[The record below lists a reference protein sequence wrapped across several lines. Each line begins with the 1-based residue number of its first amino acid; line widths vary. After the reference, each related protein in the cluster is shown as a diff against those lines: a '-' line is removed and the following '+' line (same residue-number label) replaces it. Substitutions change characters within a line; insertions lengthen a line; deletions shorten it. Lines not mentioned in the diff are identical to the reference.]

1 MNRRF
6 TPLPGKEELVPNFNT
21 HWLTAIK
28 CLESNHLPV
37 EIQKGFVKY
46 IESTTEYT
54 KKLKWAIK
62 SIYNK
67 KALKQFKKEFDKL
80 LDDYNIALIDPKNHD
95 PITLFSAYT
104 LGACGPDFW
113 TLTSESKYGIIPDT
127 AGLHFDLGHY
137 NRSHRQFQVAIKRW
151 QGMDKNSI
159 QVRAEQAYFYGMAT
173 HIATDCVVHQLVN
186 VYAGAY
192 HLLVR
197 DNWHSEHGTA
207 PVKLWNAHNKVEHYW
222 DSYIRYRYLGDTGP
236 VFEKDKMYLD
246 SENWITPLGFPTIET
261 IIKEI
266 NKDIEEYK
274 NELTTCGDNKKRQE
288 EITDIIDTKKK
299 LIDDINT
306 DKFKYKIE
314 KPFILPRIFCDRVLA
329 ENSDIKP
336 FLYDIVVNKE
346 SGAYETGI
354 IFKGAI
360 DESTHYQMQGPV
372 LTVVTE
378 VTDKNNKKKKAKKKV
393 QTYNEKKKLT
403 YFSSKNNEDIP
414 NTGFNYLN
422 YVVCPN
428 LSHVK
433 KYGWNDFYHTLS
445 LKPFIDNAADAGK
458 KFISDLASGIK
469 EGDPESIGVLKY
481 FWNLDTGL
489 GLRVKNL
496 PSDTRKEVITELDF
510 IHITEVV
517 GKKFQKIPRDVKMV
531 LAEDQDVIAKNAQ
544 NKDNTANDKK
554 LEKSVKSAR
563 VVQFKNNPGAPVSA
577 FETYGSKPFESLSDI
592 FETDKNKYL
601 DKIKLKHEEGRTDRD
616 FSIENFFSSVGTGTK
631 TGTNAPTNETTTVQH
646 QDVKHRLSLRIRVPM
661 AELYEKENLGF
672 FMNTD
677 KGSTLT
683 SPKDTSPKGI
693 DLYAWADESLVIDYC
708 ETKERDKTV
717 DRFSRSNG
725 LCVFESRL
733 LANLE
738 NEKSLDRILEKG
750 TWNNVIPY
758 SPHAGRQYNR
768 NYAIG
773 SGRNNVIIPR
783 SKGDFNGRNHFKM
796 IENLSPTEQVF
807 FTLYP
812 LVQTP
817 EGCFDLFSKEPV
829 DKAQEKN
836 LLKIDNLGMVKIVL
850 YYAYSDNCGAI
861 QAKDCYVDG
870 MKIPVQRVFA

>member
-1 MNRRF
+1 M
-6 TPLPGKEELVPNFNT
+6 PNFNT

-28 CLESNHLPV
+28 C
-37 EIQKGFVKY
+37 
-46 IESTTEYT
+46 IESKYLPGDIKIGYDLYLKIT
-54 KKLKWAIK
+54 KEFSNALKGAVK
-62 SIYNK
+62 SVYNK
-67 KALKQFKKEFDKL
+67 ETKKQFKSKNLTEL
-80 LDDYNIALIDPKNHD
+80 LKKYNKDLTKPENHN
-95 PITLFSAYT
+95 PITLFSAYM

-113 TLTSESKYGIIPDT
+113 TLTSESKYGLIPDT

-197 DNWHSEHGTA
+197 ENWHSEHATA
-207 PVKLWNAHNKVEHYW
+207 PIKLWNTHNKVEHYW

-236 VFEKDKMYLD
+236 VFEKDGMTLD

-261 IIKEI
+261 IIADI
-266 NKDIEEYK
+266 DKDIAQYK
-274 NELTTCGDNKKRQE
+274 NEFKTCGDQKRQE
-288 EITDIIDTKKK
+288 RITEIIDAKKTLLDYIK
-299 LIDDINT
+299 T
-306 DKFKYKIE
+306 DEVKYKIE

-346 SGAYETGI
+346 TGAYETGI

-360 DESTHYQMQGPV
+360 DESTHYQMQGPA
-372 LTVVTE
+372 LTVVAE
-378 VTDKNNKKKKAKKKV
+378 VTDKNNKKKKVEKKV
-393 QTYNEKKKLT
+393 QTYNENKKLT

-433 KYGWNDFYHTLS
+433 KYGWNDFYNTLS
-445 LKPFIDNAADAGK
+445 LKPFIDTAADTGK
-458 KFISDLASGIK
+458 KFIADLSSGIK
-469 EGDPESIGVLKY
+469 EGDPENIGVLKY

-517 GKKFQKIPRDVKMV
+517 GKKFQKIPKDVKMV
-531 LAEDQDVIAKNAQ
+531 LAEDQDVIAKNVQ
-544 NKDNTANDKK
+544 NKDNTTNDKK

-601 DKIKLKHEEGRTDRD
+601 NKIKLKHEEGRTDRD
-616 FSIENFFSSVGTGTK
+616 FSIENFFSGVGTGTK
-631 TGTNAPTNETTTVQH
+631 TGANAPTNETTTVQH
-646 QDVKHRLSLRIRVPM
+646 QDVKHRLSLRIRLPM

-677 KGSTLT
+677 KKSTLT
-683 SPKDTSPKGI
+683 SPKNGSPKGI
-693 DLYAWADESLVIDYC
+693 DLYAWAADSLVIDYC
-708 ETKERDKTV
+708 ETKERDKT
-717 DRFSRSNG
+717 DDLFSRSNG

-768 NYAIG
+768 NYAVG
-773 SGRNNVIIPR
+773 TGRNNVIIPR
-783 SKGDFNGRNHFKM
+783 NKGDFNGRNHFKM

-817 EGCFDLFSKEPV
+817 EGCFDLFSKESV
-829 DKAQEKN
+829 DKTQEKN
-836 LLKIDNLGMVKIVL
+836 LLKIDDLGMVKIVL
-850 YYAYSDNCGAI
+850 YYSYTDNGGAI

-870 MKIPVQRVFA
+870 MKIPVQRIFA